1 MLRFCMPRVRRRGH
15 GLGNELLPWARA
27 FLASQVLDAR
37 LLAPAFGMNRRGYW
51 RDFYTA
57 PDDWIYHRA
66 IEKLLPAIEFSEA
79 EYLAHGGGDVVRA
92 LRSFAADRGLHAR
105 HGYVLVTDGL
115 WGGFRHIEAARSFIQ
130 ATLYQSRYAAA
141 NLLRLRERLNPHK
154 LQVAMHVRLGDF
166 APPVATDQYRQ
177 VANASLPIEWF
188 CHIAHSLRQAFADDW
203 QLLLITDGRAEQLQ
217 PLTSAFPCITTAD
230 MEHNDCS
237 DVLALSQADLLVC
250 SASTYSSLA
259 AFLSES
265 PYLWFAPSLH
275 AHPEGCYSTHG
286 FSAEQHDPT
295 GPTRASVE
303 RYTHRTQVWRARG
316 AVIDLDGYIPPDTLE
331 AAVRRREYRQ
341 ASSDLVRSGVADR
354 EPR

>member
-1 MLRFCMPRVRRRGH
+1 MPRVQRRGH

-27 FLASQVLDAR
+27 FLASQVLQAQ

-66 IEKLLPAIEFSEA
+66 IERLLPAVEFA
-79 EYLAHGGGDVVRA
+79 ESDYWAHGGGDVVRA

-105 HGYVLVTDGL
+105 HGYVLITDGL
-115 WGGFRHIEAARSFIQ
+115 WGGFQHVEAARPFIQ

-141 NLLRLRERLNPHK
+141 NLLRLRERLNPQK
-154 LQVAMHVRLGDF
+154 VQVAMHVRLGDF
-166 APPVATDQYRQ
+166 APPVASDQYRQ

-188 CHIAHSLRQAFADDW
+188 CHVAEKLSRTLADEW

-217 PLTSAFPCITTAD
+217 PLTGAFPCITTAD
-230 MEHNDCS
+230 MDHNDCS
-237 DVLALSQADLLVC
+237 DLLALSQADLLVC

-275 AHPEGCYSTHG
+275 AHPEGCFSTHG
-286 FSAEQHDPT
+286 FNAEQNDAR
-295 GPTRASVE
+295 GPTRAAVE
-303 RYTHRTQVWRARG
+303 RYVHRATPWRGRG
-316 AVIDLDGYIPPDTLE
+316 AVVALDGHIPSHALQ
-331 AAVRRREYRQ
+331 AALTRRELRQ
-341 ASSDLVRSGVADR
+341 ATSDLVRSGVADQQ
-354 EPR
+354 P